1 MSFGVRSLLTPDKV
15 SSQET
20 SGAVV
25 HLGPDCYSH
34 AGPGNAWVELL
45 SVTWCPT
52 EAGIDN
58 LNYRLLLSLGWPR
71 GLSPKLGC
79 STPNLLW
86 YPSTKV
92 LLMCLLGAGRG
103 STGTGGI
110 PLKVGS

>member
-1 MSFGVRSLLTPDKV
+1 MRSLLTPDKV

-25 HLGPDCYSH
+25 QLGPDCYSH

-58 LNYRLLLSLGWPR
+58 LNYRLLLSLGW
-71 GLSPKLGC
+71 LG
-79 STPNLLW
+79 
-86 YPSTKV
+86 V
-92 LLMCLLGAGRG
+92 
-103 STGTGGI
+103 
-110 PLKVGS
+110 